1 MMDMA
6 SAKLIGAGLA
16 AVSLAGVGVGLGLI
30 FSAWI
35 NAVGRNPA
43 ARQVVSGVGWIGFAL
58 TEAVAIYALMVVFL
72 ILLNVL

>member
-1 MMDMA
+1 MDIA

-16 AVSLAGVGVGLGLI
+16 AVALAGVGVGLGMI

-35 NAVGRNPA
+35 NAVGRNPGS
-43 ARQVVSGVGWIGFAL
+43 RPVVSGVGWIGFAL

>member
-1 MMDMA
+1 MDIA

-16 AVSLAGVGVGLGLI
+16 AVALAGVGVGLGMI

-35 NAVGRNPA
+35 TAIGRNPA
-43 ARQVVSGVGWIGFAL
+43 AAKAVGGMGWIGFAL

>member
-1 MMDMA
+1 MDIA

-16 AVSLAGVGVGLGLI
+16 AISLAGVGIGLGMI

-35 NAVGRNPA
+35 NAVGRNPGS
-43 ARQVVSGVGWIGFAL
+43 RSVVSGVGWIGFAL
-58 TEAVAIYALMVVFL
+58 TEAVAIYGLMVVFL

>member
-1 MMDMA
+1 MDVA

-16 AVSLAGVGVGLGLI
+16 AVALAGVGVGLGMI

-35 NAVGRNPA
+35 NAIGRNPA
-43 ARQVVSGVGWIGFAL
+43 ARAVVSGTGWIGFAL

>member
-1 MMDMA
+1 MDMT

-16 AVSLAGVGVGLGLI
+16 AVALAGVGIGLGMI

-35 NAVGRNPA
+35 NAIGRNPA
-43 ARQVVSGVGWIGFAL
+43 AGPVVGRMGWIGFAL

>member
-1 MMDMA
+1 MDIA

-16 AVSLAGVGVGLGLI
+16 AVALAGVGIGLGMI

-35 NAVGRNPA
+35 NAIGRNPGA
-43 ARQVVSGVGWIGFAL
+43 AGAVGRMGWIGFAL

-72 ILLNVL
+72 VLLNVL